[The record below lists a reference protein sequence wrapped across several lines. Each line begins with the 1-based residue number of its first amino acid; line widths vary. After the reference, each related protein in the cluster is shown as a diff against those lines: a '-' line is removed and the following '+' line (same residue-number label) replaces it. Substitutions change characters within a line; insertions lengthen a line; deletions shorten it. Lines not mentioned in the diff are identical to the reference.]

1 MSKELES
8 FERIKNIT
16 YDRTDLYGIEVYR
29 KDLDII
35 EAVLKNEDSEKFELI
50 QQVRELKD
58 DVASLESCN
67 SKLWIEKEEY
77 KKAVEIVDLMI
88 KKGINI
94 VLLDYLYHMN
104 PDNAFETYN
113 KEMRKAW
120 CDLYELNC
128 DQFNMIVDYI
138 ERQKHDNRRN

>member
-1 MSKELES
+1 MSKELEA
-8 FERIKNIT
+8 FARIKNIT
-16 YDRTDLYGIEVYR
+16 YDRTDLYGIEVFR

-50 QQVRELKD
+50 RQVRELKD

-67 SKLWIEKEEY
+67 SKLLIEKEEY
-77 KKAVEIVDLMI
+77 KKAAEIVDLMI
-88 KKGINI
+88 KKGVNI

-113 KEMRKAW
+113 KEMRQNW
-120 CDLYELNC
+120 NDLYELNR
-128 DQFNMIVDYI
+128 DQFNMFVDYLK
-138 ERQKHDNRRN
+138 ERLRR